1 MVSTPQLLSSSGEQL
16 HKLSQQGGLVRAHVS
31 IDMYIPSW
39 PGTHA
44 NDSTDLDTDSS
55 TIGSSE
61 NSDDGLDHDI
71 YNPMND
77 EHVSETEYDDSND
90 EGFSESDTSSTIS
103 LSSTVENYFFLCERQ
118 YPNKDTGYSYEPIDP
133 KRTELWEEIYL
144 VCSHV
149 SGDLPKVVISED
161 CQVWV
166 FTFTLWIAPTD
177 HENKLV
183 LDIGTGTGT
192 SINLTLAP
200 FPGLTDGY
208 SGDWAIDLADDNPGI
223 DVIGIDIVPIQPHWI
238 PPNVKFQIDDC
249 EQEWTFKESSIDYIH
264 ARGLNGNVNR
274 TRLTRTVFKTLKP
287 GGVVEFDEMAI
298 DFGACEWDLEM
309 ETVLGDWKE
318 FFVDAGEKRRSP
330 FIYVNDTTL
339 QQEMRSAGFEDVKA
353 YTYQIPLGTWSRSE
367 KAGKLG
373 ELFLK
378 TLTKDM
384 VGSVLRIATE
394 DLEWSEQRAQVF
406 AATVRNKIHLDCN
419 KCKIYTTRTIVFGK
433 KPGCS

>member
-1 MVSTPQLLSSSGEQL
+1 MVSMPQLLCNSGEQL
-16 HKLSQQGGLVRAHVS
+16 PKMSQQGGLVRAHVS
-31 IDMYIPSW
+31 TDMYIPSW

-44 NDSTDLDTDSS
+44 NDSTDLDIDSS
-55 TIGSSE
+55 TTGSSE

-71 YNPMND
+71 YDPMND
-77 EHVSETEYDDSND
+77 ENVSETEYDDSDD

-103 LSSTVENYFFLCERQ
+103 LGSTVENYFFLCERQ

-133 KRTELWEEIYL
+133 KRTELWEEIPSKSCDIRRL
-144 VCSHV
+144 S
-149 SGDLPKVVISED
+149 SMG
-161 CQVWV
+161 

-183 LDIGTGTGT
+183 LDIGTGTG
-192 SINLTLAP
+192 
-200 FPGLTDGY
+200 
-208 SGDWAIDLADDNPGI
+208 DWAIGLADNNPGI
-223 DVIGIDIVPIQPHWI
+223 DVIGIDIVPIQPNWI

-298 DFGACEWDLEM
+298 DFGALEWNLEM
-309 ETVLGDWKE
+309 ETVLGGWKE
-318 FFVDAGEKRRSP
+318 FFVDAGEKRRTP
-330 FIYVNDTTL
+330 FIFVKRHNTTTGDEICRVRGRKAVYVSGKVCYATL
-339 QQEMRSAGFEDVKA
+339 CLFIANTGNP
-353 YTYQIPLGTWSRSE
+353 QIPLGTWSRSE

-419 KCKIYTTRTIVFGK
+419 KYKIYTTRTIVFGK

>member
-1 MVSTPQLLSSSGEQL
+1 MVSMPQLLCNSGEQL
-16 HKLSQQGGLVRAHVS
+16 PKMSQQGGLVRAHVS
-31 IDMYIPSW
+31 TDMYIPSW

-44 NDSTDLDTDSS
+44 NDSTDLDIDSS
-55 TIGSSE
+55 TTGSSE

-71 YNPMND
+71 YDPMND
-77 EHVSETEYDDSND
+77 ENVSETEYDDSDD

-103 LSSTVENYFFLCERQ
+103 LGSTVENYFFLCERQ

-133 KRTELWEEIYL
+133 KRTELWEEIL
-144 VCSHV
+144 S
-149 SGDLPKVVISED
+149 SMG
-161 CQVWV
+161 

-208 SGDWAIDLADDNPGI
+208 SGDWAIGLADNNPGI
-223 DVIGIDIVPIQPHWI
+223 DVIGIDIVPIQPNWI
-238 PPNVKFQIDDC
+238 PPNVK
-249 EQEWTFKESSIDYIH
+249 
-264 ARGLNGNVNR
+264 L

-298 DFGACEWDLEM
+298 DFGALEWNLEM
-309 ETVLGDWKE
+309 ETVLGGWKE
-318 FFVDAGEKRRSP
+318 FFVDAGEKRRTP
-330 FIYVNDTTL
+330 FIFVKRHNTTTGDEICRVRGRKAVYV
-339 QQEMRSAGFEDVKA
+339 SGK
-353 YTYQIPLGTWSRSE
+353 IPLGTWSRSE

-419 KCKIYTTRTIVFGK
+419 KYKIYTTRTIVFGK

>member
-1 MVSTPQLLSSSGEQL
+1 MPQLLSSSGEQL
-16 HKLSQQGGLVRAHVS
+16 PELSQQGGLVRAHVS
-31 IDMYIPSW
+31 TDMYIPSW

-61 NSDDGLDHDI
+61 NSDHGFDHDI
-71 YNPMND
+71 YDPMD
-77 EHVSETEYDDSND
+77 DGHVSETEYNDSDNDGTMGD
-90 EGFSESDTSSTIS
+90 EGESDTSSTMS
-103 LSSTVENYFFLCERQ
+103 LSSTVENYFFLCGRR
-118 YPNKDTGYSYEPIDP
+118 YPNQDTGYSYEPIDP
-133 KRTELWEEIYL
+133 KRTELWEEI
-144 VCSHV
+144 
-149 SGDLPKVVISED
+149 
-161 CQVWV
+161 
-166 FTFTLWIAPTD
+166 
-177 HENKLV
+177 
-183 LDIGTGTGT
+183 
-192 SINLTLAP
+192 
-200 FPGLTDGY
+200 LTDRY
-208 SGDWAIDLADDNPGI
+208 SGDWAIDLADNNPGV
-223 DVIGIDIVPIQPHWI
+223 DVIGIDIVPIQPDWI
-238 PPNVKFQIDDC
+238 PPNVEFQIDDC
-249 EQEWTFKESSIDYIH
+249 EQEWTFNESSIDYIH

-318 FFVDAGEKRRSP
+318 FFVDAGEKRRTP
-330 FIYVNDTTL
+330 FIFVNDTTL
-339 QQEMRSAGFEDVKA
+339 QQEMRSAGFEDVKV

-367 KAGKLG
+367 KAIKLG
-373 ELFLK
+373 KIFLE

-394 DLEWSEQRAQVF
+394 DLGWSEQQAQVF
-406 AATVRNKIHLDCN
+406 AATVRNKINLDCN

>member
-16 HKLSQQGGLVRAHVS
+16 SELPLQHGLVTAQVS
-31 IDMYIPSW
+31 TDMYIPSR

-44 NDSTDLDTDSS
+44 NDSTDLDIDSS
-55 TIGSSE
+55 TTGSSE
-61 NSDDGLDHDI
+61 NSDDGFDHDI
-71 YNPMND
+71 YDPMND
-77 EHVSETEYDDSND
+77 EHVSETEYDDSDD
-90 EGFSESDTSSTIS
+90 EGFSESDTSSTMS
-103 LSSTVENYFFLCERQ
+103 LSSTVENYLFLCGRQ

-133 KRTELWEEIYL
+133 ERTELWEEIYY

-149 SGDLPKVVISED
+149 LGGLQKVVISED
-161 CQVWV
+161 CQR
-166 FTFTLWIAPTD
+166 
-177 HENKLV
+177 V
-183 LDIGTGTGT
+183 LDIGTGTG
-192 SINLTLAP
+192 
-200 FPGLTDGY
+200 
-208 SGDWAIDLADDNPGI
+208 DWAIDLADNNPGI
-223 DVIGIDIVPIQPHWI
+223 DVIGIDIVPIQPDWI
-238 PPNVKFQIDDC
+238 PPNVEFQIDDC
-249 EQEWTFKESSIDYIH
+249 EQEWTFNESSIDYIH

-318 FFVDAGEKRRSP
+318 FFVDAGEKRRTP
-330 FIYVNDTTL
+330 FIFVNDTTL
-339 QQEMRSAGFEDVKA
+339 QQEMTSAGFEDVKV

-406 AATVRNKIHLDCN
+406 AATVRNKINLDCN
-419 KCKIYTTRTIVFGK
+419 KYKIYTTRTIVFGK